1 MKKTLLNAFFILQVF
16 FVFAQENNGVSG
28 KILDYKLQVP
38 LQNAVISIQNTNFTV
53 LTDATGLFLFK
64 EVPLGEVMI
73 EIKSQGYKTQLI
85 KAEVFP
91 ERTTDIGVIVMT
103 EDITAEVQVNLVSI
117 IENDLGDDDSGSESN
132 TGLLQSTRD
141 VFLQTAAFNWGQA
154 RFRVRGLD
162 NEYGVTMINGVSM
175 NKIYDGRPQ
184 WSNWGGLNDGTRN
197 QEFTLGTA
205 PSDYTFGGVLGTQEI
220 NTRASLYRPGTRITV
235 SGANNSNYNWR
246 TMATYASGLRQDGW
260 AFVVSGGRR
269 WAVESYNYE
278 GVDYSSNA
286 LFASVE
292 KKIGENHSL
301 NFTSIYSQNQRGK
314 NSPNTNEVNNLKGF
328 QYNSYWGWQDGQKR
342 NSRVKTVDEPILM
355 LNHYWKVS
363 NLTNMN
369 TSITYQTGS
378 IGNSRLDYNGGN
390 NPDPTYYKNLPSY
403 FINNYFP
410 TYDPYTVPVANPLY
424 AQAEIAK
431 QDFLNNGQ
439 IDWPRMYHANVV
451 NKKSIYALYEDRV
464 DDDLI
469 TFTSVLDSQ
478 IADNI
483 LMNAS
488 ISYKNLKSENYQL
501 MLDLLGDYTF
511 LDTDSFYVGYG
522 FTPSQSQSDLRN
534 PNRQVGVG
542 DKYGYNYILRAET
555 LDAFTQFKFTFSKV
569 DFYLAQSFTKTQY
582 QREGLYQN
590 GLYSENSYGKGQKLD
605 FEDFGFKGGITYKIN
620 GKNLI
625 ALNSSYQT
633 QAPTMRNVFYNSRS
647 NNLIIPDL
655 FSEKLTSVDLSYIVR
670 TPKFKGRLT
679 GFYITDKN
687 TSEIGFFYAEG
698 LDGEDSSGGDDFVA
712 EITQGLD
719 KLNVGAELG
728 LEYQIT
734 STIKAIGAASYG
746 SYTYTNNPNVSLSID
761 ARQAAGLNPV
771 VNFGPSYLENYKQPG
786 MPQQAYSLGF
796 EYRDPKFWWVGLN
809 CNYLNDIYVD
819 VDALLRTDNFFKIP
833 GQGGIAFPEA
843 TTERADVLL
852 MQEKFDPLTL
862 VNLIGGK
869 SWRIKTT
876 TIGFFASINNIFDVE
891 YKTGG
896 FESSR
901 NANFRE
907 LNMDNSNEIPLFG
920 TKYFYG
926 LGRNFLFNLYVNF

>member
-28 KILDYKLQVP
+28 KVLDYRLQIP
-38 LQNAVISIQNTNFTV
+38 LQNAVISIQNTNFTL
-53 LTDATGLFLFK
+53 LTDATGMFIFDKLS
-64 EVPLGEVMI
+64 VGEVMV

-91 ERTTDIGVIVMT
+91 GRTTDIGVIVMT

-260 AFVVSGGRR
+260 AFVISGGRR

-292 KKIGENHSL
+292 KKIGDNHSL

-314 NSPNTNEVNNLKGF
+314 NSPNTQEVNDLKGF

-378 IGNSRLDYNGGN
+378 IGNSRMDYNGGN

-403 FINNYFP
+403 FLNLYDIPEDPFVVP
-410 TYDPYTVPVANPLY
+410 TPTPNY

-439 IDWPRMYHANVV
+439 IDWARMYHANSV

-488 ISYKNLKSENYQL
+488 VTYKNLRSENYQL

-534 PNRQVGVG
+534 PNRQIGVG

-590 GLYSENSYGKGQKLD
+590 GLYANNSYGKGQKLD

-625 ALNSSYQT
+625 GLNTSYQT

-655 FSEKLTSVDLSYIVR
+655 FSEQLTSVDLSYIVR

-687 TSEIGFFYAEG
+687 TTDIGFFYTEG
-698 LDGEDSSGGDDFVA
+698 LDSDDSGEDEFVA
-712 EITQGLD
+712 EIAQGLD
-719 KLNVGAELG
+719 KLNVGVELG

-761 ARQAAGLNPV
+761 SRQAAGLEPV
-771 VNFGPSYLENYKQPG
+771 VNYGPSYLENYKQPG

-852 MQEKFDPLTL
+852 TQEKFDPLTL

-907 LNMDNSNEIPLFG
+907 LNMDNSSSDPSFG

-926 LGRNFLFNLYVNF
+926 LGRNFMFNLYVNF

>member
-16 FVFAQENNGVSG
+16 FVFAQEKNGVSG
-28 KILDYKLQVP
+28 KILDYRLQIP

-53 LTDATGLFLFK
+53 LTEATGLFNFTD
-64 EVPLGEVMI
+64 VPVGELMI

-91 ERTTDIGVIVMT
+91 GRITDIGVIVMT
-103 EDITAEVQVNLVSI
+103 EDITAEVQINLVSI
-117 IENDLGDDDSGSESN
+117 IENDLGDTDSGSESN

-141 VFLQTAAFNWGQA
+141 VYLQTAAFNWGQA

-175 NKIYDGRPQ
+175 NKIYDGRPN

-220 NTRASLYRPGTRITV
+220 NTRASLYRPGTRVTV
-235 SGANNSNYNWR
+235 SGANNSLYNWR
-246 TMATYASGLRQDGW
+246 AMGTYASGLREDGW
-260 AFVVSGGRR
+260 AFIISGGRR

-292 KKIGENHSL
+292 KKIGENHSI

-314 NSPNTNEVNNLKGF
+314 NSPNTNEVNTLKSI
-328 QYNSYWGWQDGQKR
+328 QYNSYWGWQDGRKR
-342 NSRVKTVDEPILM
+342 NSRVRTIDEPILM

-363 NLTNMN
+363 PLTNMN
-369 TSITYQTGS
+369 TSLTYQTGS
-378 IGNSRLDYNGGN
+378 IGNSRLDFNGGN

-403 FINNYFP
+403 FLNLFDIPNDPFVPPIPTPNYP
-410 TYDPYTVPVANPLY
+410 
-424 AQAEIAK
+424 QAEIAK

-439 IDWPRMYHANVV
+439 IDWPRMYHANLV

-464 DDDLI
+464 DDDLF

-483 LMNAS
+483 LLNAS
-488 ISYKNLKSENYQL
+488 ISYKNLTSNNYQL

-511 LDTDSFYVGYG
+511 LDTDSFYQGYG

-534 PNRQVGVG
+534 PNRQISVG
-542 DKYGYNYILRAET
+542 DKYGYNYILRAEN

-590 GLYSENSYGKGQKLD
+590 GLYADDSYGKGKKLD
-605 FEDFGFKGGITYKIN
+605 FEDFGFKGGLTYKIN
-620 GKNLI
+620 GKNLLG
-625 ALNSSYQT
+625 LNASYQT
-633 QAPTMRNVFYNSRS
+633 QAPTMRNVFYNSRL

-670 TPKFKGRLT
+670 TPKFKSRLT

-687 TSEIGFFYAEG
+687 TTEIGFFYTEG
-698 LDGEDSSGGDDFVA
+698 LDSDDSGEDEFVA

-719 KLNVGAELG
+719 KLNMGIELG

-734 STIKAIGAASYG
+734 STIKVIGAASYG
-746 SYTYTNNPNVSLSID
+746 NYTYTNTPNVSLSID
-761 ARQAAGLNPV
+761 SRQAAGLNPV
-771 VNFGPSYLENYKQPG
+771 VNYGPAYLENYKQPG
-786 MPQQAYSLGF
+786 MPQQAFSLGF
-796 EYRDPKFWWVGLN
+796 EYRDPKFWWIGLN
-809 CNYLNDIYVD
+809 GNYLNDIYVD

-843 TTERADVLL
+843 TTERATYLL
-852 MQEKFDPLTL
+852 TQEKFDPLTL

-869 SWRIKTT
+869 SWRYNTT
-876 TIGFFASINNIFDVE
+876 TIGFFASINNVFDVQ
-891 YKTGG
+891 YRTGG
-896 FESSR
+896 FESPR

-907 LNMDNSNEIPLFG
+907 LNMDNSSSDPSFG